1 MNMALSIWSCH
12 TYLQNG
18 QWTNAD
24 FIRFAAQ
31 ETKAA
36 GVELLTYFWKGEEL
50 EEVRKALAE
59 TRIQVAAVG
68 ASNNFSHPDPQRRR
82 AEVDE
87 ILAAVHLAETFG
99 ARIVRVF
106 AGDRPPEGYA
116 FDEVKAWIVEGLR
129 EAAAA
134 AAEKDIVLCLENHG
148 VFAGQAGQVQ
158 AILDEVGSPY
168 LRSTFD
174 TGNFLLV
181 GEDPSAALEA
191 LGPQVAHV
199 HFKDFV
205 PVDEGYV
212 GRAYTGLTGERFAG
226 RIAGEGMIDL
236 PGLLGRLHQGGYRGW
251 LTVEYEGDDE
261 QKLGS
266 AGSLA
271 NLARILEGLP
281 A

>member
-1 MNMALSIWSCH
+1 MKIALSIWSCH
-12 TYLQNG
+12 GYLENG

-24 FIRFAAQ
+24 FIKFAAQ
-31 ETKAA
+31 ETEAA
-36 GVELLTYFWKGEEL
+36 GVELLTYFWKPEEL
-50 EEVRKALAE
+50 EEVRGALTE
-59 TRIQVAAVG
+59 HRMQVAAVG

-82 AEVDE
+82 EEVAE
-87 ILAAVHLAETFG
+87 ILSAVNLAEAFG

-106 AGDRPPEGYA
+106 AGDRPPDGYA
-116 FDEVKAWIVEGLR
+116 FDEVKSWIVEGLR

-134 AAEKDIVLCLENHG
+134 AAEKGIVLCLENHG
-148 VFAGQAGQVQ
+148 IFAGKAAQVQ

-191 LGPQVAHV
+191 LSPQVEHV

-205 PVDEGYV
+205 PVDGSYE

-226 RIAGEGMIDL
+226 RIAGEGTIDL
-236 PGLLGRLHQGGYRGW
+236 QGLIGRLHQDGYNGW

-261 QKLGS
+261 QKHGA
-266 AGSLA
+266 AGSIS
-271 NLARILEGLP
+271 NLARILRSLP